1 MNKIKIIS
9 FDVEGTLVSHEFSEV
24 LWHEAIPLR
33 YAQKYGISAEQARK
47 TTTEEF
53 EKIGFQ
59 GMEWYDAGYWCNHFQ
74 LGNPEPIIRSCVDKI
89 SYYPEVSE
97 VLSSLA
103 AHFILTVASTVPL
116 YLLAYILK
124 DVDHYFTRIYSATSQ
139 YKQLKTPYFYS
150 QVCQTMHVEPDRIV
164 HVGDNWNTDFI
175 NPREVGINAFY
186 LDREGGDSVDSL
198 ADLTQLKSIVLD
210 GANSKKE

>member
-1 MNKIKIIS
+1 MNNIKIIS

-33 YAQKYGISAEQARK
+33 YAKKYGISTEQARK

-59 GMEWYDAGYWCNHFQ
+59 GMEWYDVRYWCNRFQ

-89 SYYPEVSE
+89 AYYSEVSE

-103 AHFILTVASTVPL
+103 AHFELMVASTVPL

-124 DVDHYFTRIYSATSQ
+124 DVAHYFTRVFSAISQ
-139 YKQLKTPYFYS
+139 YKQLKTAYFYS
-150 QVCQTMHVEPDRIV
+150 QVCQMMDVEPARIV
-164 HVGDNWNTDFI
+164 HVGDDWKTDFL

-198 ADLTQLKSIVLD
+198 TDLTQLKSIVLD
-210 GANSKKE
+210 GSNSNN

>member
-1 MNKIKIIS
+1 MKPIKVVS

-24 LWHEAIPLR
+24 LWHEAIPAK
-33 YAQKYGISAEQARK
+33 YAQKYGISTEEARK

-59 GMEWYDAGYWCNHFQ
+59 GMEWYDAGYWCRRFQ
-74 LGNPEPIIRSCVDKI
+74 LGDPEPIIQSCVDKI

-97 VLSSLA
+97 VLSSLTG
-103 AHFILTVASTVPL
+103 HFELTIASGVPL

-124 DVDHYFTRIYSATSQ
+124 DVEHYFTRVFSATSQ

-150 QVCQTMHVEPDRIV
+150 QVCKTMDVEPAQIV
-164 HVGDNWNTDFI
+164 HVGDNWNTDFL
-175 NPREVGINAFY
+175 NPREVGINAYY
-186 LDREGGDSVDSL
+186 LDRLKDDSGDSL
-198 ADLTQLKSIVLD
+198 ADLGQLVSIVLD
-210 GANSKKE
+210 GAVSGN